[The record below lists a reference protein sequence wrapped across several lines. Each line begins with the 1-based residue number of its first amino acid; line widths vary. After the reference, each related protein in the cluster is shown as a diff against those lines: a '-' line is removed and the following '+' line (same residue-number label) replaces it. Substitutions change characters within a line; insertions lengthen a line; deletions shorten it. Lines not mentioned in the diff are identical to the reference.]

1 MDIAPYLKLMVQ
13 RNGSDLFFSTG
24 APPQLKVDGR
34 MLPIGEKDL
43 GSSDVSQL
51 AYSIMN
57 DEQTREFEST
67 MECNLAISVHG
78 LGRFRV
84 NVFRQRG
91 DVALV
96 LRYIKSHIPSLEE
109 LKLPELFR
117 NIIMQKRGLV
127 LVVGSTGSGKSTTL
141 ASMIDYRNS
150 NATGHILTIEDPIE
164 FLHSHKK
171 SLVNQ
176 REIGLD
182 SLDYA
187 HALKNAL
194 REAPDVILI
203 GEIRDAATMQHA
215 LAYAET
221 GHLCL
226 STLHA
231 NNANQALDRIVNFFP
246 DSAHRQ
252 LYNDLSLNLKAVI
265 SQRLIPTVDGGRRA
279 AVEVMLQTPYISEL
293 IQKGK
298 IQEIK
303 EAMEQGNEQ
312 GMVTFDQSLY
322 QLYREGVISLE
333 EALNHA
339 DSRNNLALKVRL
351 DSGVRGGADE
361 GLKLSV

>member
-24 APPQLKVDGR
+24 APAQLKVDGR

-43 GSSDVSQL
+43 ASSDVSQL

-96 LRYIKSHIPSLEE
+96 LRYIKGNIPSLED
-109 LKLPELFR
+109 LRLPPLFKD
-117 NIIMQKRGLV
+117 IIMQKRGLV
-127 LVVGSTGSGKSTTL
+127 LVVGATGSGKSTTL
-141 ASMIDYRNS
+141 ASMIDYRNR
-150 NATGHILTIEDPIE
+150 NTTGHILTIEDPIE

-231 NNANQALDRIVNFFP
+231 NNANQALDRIINFFP
-246 DSAHRQ
+246 DTAHRQ
-252 LYNDLSLNLKAVI
+252 LFNDLSLNLRAVI
-265 SQRLIPTVDGGRRA
+265 SQRLIPTVEGKRRA
-279 AVEVMLQTPYISEL
+279 AVEVMLLTPYVAEL

-322 QLYREGVISLE
+322 TLYKEGAISLE

-351 DSGVRGGADE
+351 DAGVKGGAHE
-361 GLKLSV
+361 GLQLSV